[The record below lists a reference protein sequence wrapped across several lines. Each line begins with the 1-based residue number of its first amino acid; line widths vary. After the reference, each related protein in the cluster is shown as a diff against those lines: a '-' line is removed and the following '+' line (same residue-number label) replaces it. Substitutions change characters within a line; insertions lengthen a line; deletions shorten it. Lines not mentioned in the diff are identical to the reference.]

1 MTNIKITNTKIGV
14 ERRQQI
20 LDDITDKGTFLPKG
34 VLEEDMDEDDMREIL
49 SQLQKIADLNK
60 NEIKPLIE
68 DLQMMLEEFKLTGS
82 AIVTI

>member
-1 MTNIKITNTKIGV
+1 
-14 ERRQQI
+14 
-20 LDDITDKGTFLPKG
+20 
-34 VLEEDMDEDDMREIL
+34 LEEDMDEADLREIL
-49 SQLQKIADLNK
+49 SQLQKIEDLNK